1 MILNTTQHVV
11 TIGTDVTDQWQ
22 LSNDVF
28 EGTHRLRQR
37 KIKYLPKLEGES
49 KEAYE
54 MRLKRAVLKN
64 KYKKTL
70 TKAVANLLKN
80 GITTTFA
87 EDNEDGKGTNLKAFL
102 RKTGVRA
109 VKFGISYVLVD
120 TPSFEGE
127 PNTLEKELY
136 SIKPYFSILDN
147 LAVTEIKYSILGS
160 TIELQYFEFKT
171 TLPEYEGELRKVY
184 ELFAEG
190 DTKVVQWRIEKEE
203 GEGKERRLLETGI
216 IDIPIIPIV
225 PVYGSDN
232 DDVFVNTPPY
242 LDLAYYNLMHFQAT
256 SDAGIAHF
264 VAATPML
271 FMRDSSSSKRDEKGN
286 VIEDKVNISPW
297 SVIKTSANDSEVS
310 WVETQGSALTQHRE
324 WLKHI
329 EEDMDELSMNLNLQ
343 APDATATANN
353 LQAADNQAGIEFV
366 KDELE
371 RAARMLIR
379 IVSIFDESIPIGE
392 FEINAVGIGTITPE
406 QIATIET
413 LHGKGLI
420 SDEAYVEVIN
430 KTLPFD
436 VEYDEDAETETEDN
450 ENPNSDPND
459 EELEEESQDN
469 ETEE

>member
-22 LSNDVF
+22 LSDDVF

-80 GITTTFA
+80 GITTTF
-87 EDNEDGKGTNLKAFL
+87 EEENVDGKGTNLKAFL

-127 PNTLEKELY
+127 PNALEKELF

-184 ELFAEG
+184 ELHADG
-190 DTKVVQWRIEKEE
+190 DSKIVQWRIEKEE

-242 LDLAYYNLMHFQAT
+242 LDLAYYNVMHFQAT

-271 FMRDSSSSKRDEKGN
+271 FMRDSSSNKRDEKGN

-297 SVIKTSANDSEVS
+297 SVIKTSATDSEVS
-310 WVETQGSALTQHRE
+310 WVETQGAALTQHRE

-379 IVSIFDESIPIGE
+379 IVSIFDESIPVGE

-450 ENPNSDPND
+450 ENPNSGPDD
-459 EELEEESQDN
+459 EELEDESQDN